1 MGRKMKVISSVAISL
16 RVCTINAGIIDTGRG
31 YSITISGGTRPHIG
45 AVAFAVPHTGLAD
58 KNSPSAT
65 VSMIQAPGH
74 RDGLIAVP
82 VAEALAKR
90 FGEIITVAAGVH
102 IGDPEAYTAP
112 VESIQEIIDDIP
124 LIIKRIVQTIDSKTG

>member
-1 MGRKMKVISSVAISL
+1 MISSFSIPL
-16 RVCTINAGIIDTGRG
+16 RVCIIDAGIIDTGRG

-45 AVAFAVPHTGLAD
+45 AVAFAVPHPGLGD

-82 VAEALAKR
+82 VAEALAKCT
-90 FGEIITVAAGVH
+90 GEIVTVAAGVH
-102 IGDPEAYTAP
+102 IGDPDAYTAS
-112 VESIQEIIDDIP
+112 VEAIQEIIDNIP
-124 LIIKRIVQTIDSKTG
+124 FVIKKIVQAINSKPG